1 MPDTRAFLALSGGS
15 GPGPDG
21 DPWLGGCLSPAQM
34 VSVTSK
40 GHARVSWEA
49 GWLAVAF
56 ILARS
61 GGRSH
66 FFSRFELSV
75 GAKGRE
81 PEVFLKGQPRCG
93 VEVGDGSRRMSDSS
107 LIPGS

>member
-61 GGRSH
+61 GGKSH

-75 GAKGRE
+75 GAKGGSLRS
-81 PEVFLKGQPRCG
+81 FLRASPD
-93 VEVGDGSRRMSDSS
+93 VGLKWGMG
-107 LIPGS
+107 LEGCQIVP